1 MKPMKNLA
9 QYYVD
14 LLVKL
19 GIVRFSILLA
29 LALVALAVVVQV
41 GITLALKGRVDDID
55 IVRSVFFGLLITP
68 WAVYFLSVVVDQL
81 EESRQR
87 LTKLVSKLKDMRSR
101 DQELNYQLQQ
111 NIEKLNQEIEERI
124 KAEEAREEA
133 MQDLENEVFQR
144 ERTQLELAERTA
156 LLRSFID
163 ASPDLIYYRNADGVF
178 SGCNR
183 AMEELTGK
191 KEHQL
196 VGLSPWDVYSKEIA
210 EHIVDTDQKVFA
222 DNQAITYEQW
232 LEYPDGRK
240 HYFELRKVPFYSKDG
255 RHLGLVG
262 FGRDITERKRHEES
276 LEKASRDKT
285 TFISTISHELRT
297 PLNGIVG
304 LSRMLLDSPLT
315 EEQRK
320 HMQTINVSAI
330 TLGNI
335 FNDIIDMDKFDR
347 RKLELLPA
355 PLNFED
361 FVAEIESISAL
372 MAEQKGLRFDLERL
386 SDLPKAI
393 EVDATRLRQV
403 IWNLVSNAMKFTKEG
418 GVVMTVSADV
428 EDDFA
433 TIIMEVEDTG
443 IGIPDEELDKIFAMY
458 YQVKSGKD
466 NLHAVGTGIGLAVSK
481 QLINMMDGDITV
493 TSEEGFGSTFTV
505 SIHVPIVELAEP
517 VIDAKR
523 DNVRLNIFMVED
535 IELNVT
541 VAKSLLESLG
551 HSVTVAMTG
560 QEALVNFVPEKY
572 DLALLDI
579 QLPDMT
585 GFDVA
590 NYYRKHYN
598 NLPPLVALTANV
610 MKDRR
615 EYLDNGMDDAISKP
629 LAVNAI
635 QSVIDKFF
643 AHQLEQPKE
652 VVSGPETVEEP
663 VPSPVIETHL
673 LDMDMLESYVDIVGA
688 KPVYDS
694 IKMFEDMMPDYID
707 VLDSNMTAKDQDG
720 IVSEAHKIKGAA
732 GSIGLKRIQSVAQKA
747 QSPDMLH
754 GGKTFQT
761 GLKRSKM
768 NTKTIFKSSKVGWN
782 KGNNMK
788 RIAPLALVMAL
799 MAGCSSVPNVN
810 WQQNSQITINEVN
823 VELKSNLWVN
833 LMPNIGD
840 VEEQSIQG
848 ALYLEGDQ
856 LLPANLT
863 AEALIIKQG
872 QKEWLVDSAS
882 LDTRTHSESRWEVA
896 FSSHIDVNTEKS
908 VDIAVLLDDAG
919 KQRWLVE
926 KYVKIN
932 KVY

>member
-505 SIHVPIVELAEP
+505 SIHVPIVELAES

-590 NYYRKHYN
+590 NYYREHYN

-688 KPVYDS
+688 TPVYDS

-747 QSPDMLH
+747 QSPDMPAWWENISDWVEEI
-754 GGKTFQT
+754 K
-761 GLKRSKM
+761 
-768 NTKTIFKSSKVGWN
+768 NEY
-782 KGNNMK
+782 
-788 RIAPLALVMAL
+788 
-799 MAGCSSVPNVN
+799 
-810 WQQNSQITINEVN
+810 QNDIQV
-823 VELKSNLWVN
+823 LKSWL
-833 LMPNIGD
+833 
-840 VEEQSIQG
+840 EQR
-848 ALYLEGDQ
+848 
-856 LLPANLT
+856 
-863 AEALIIKQG
+863 K
-872 QKEWLVDSAS
+872 
-882 LDTRTHSESRWEVA
+882 
-896 FSSHIDVNTEKS
+896 
-908 VDIAVLLDDAG
+908 
-919 KQRWLVE
+919 
-926 KYVKIN
+926 
-932 KVY
+932 

>member
-41 GITLALKGRVDDID
+41 GITLALKGNVDDID

-101 DQELNYQLQQ
+101 DQELNFQLQQ

-196 VGLSPWDVYSKEIA
+196 VGLSPWDVYSKEVA

-304 LSRMLLDSPLT
+304 LSRMLLDSQLT

-386 SDLPKAI
+386 SSLPKAI

-428 EDDFA
+428 EDDYA

-493 TSEEGFGSTFTV
+493 ASEEGFGSTFTV

-517 VIDAKR
+517 VVDAKR

-551 HSVTVAMTG
+551 HTVTVAMTG
-560 QEALVNFVPEKY
+560 QEALVNFVPDEY

-590 NYYRKHYN
+590 KYYREHYD

-629 LAVNAI
+629 LAVQAM
-635 QSVIDKFF
+635 QAVIDKFF
-643 AHQLEQPKE
+643 VNRIENQEE
-652 VVSGPETVEEP
+652 VVIEPEVVEDVTP
-663 VPSPVIETHL
+663 TPSPVINTHL
-673 LDMDMLESYVDIVGA
+673 LDLDMLESYVDIVGV

-694 IKMFEDMMPDYID
+694 IKMFEDMMPDYIE

-732 GSIGLKRIQSVAQKA
+732 GSIGLKHIQSVAQKA
-747 QSPDMLH
+747 QSPDMPAWWENISDWVEEI
-754 GGKTFQT
+754 K
-761 GLKRSKM
+761 
-768 NTKTIFKSSKVGWN
+768 NEY
-782 KGNNMK
+782 
-788 RIAPLALVMAL
+788 
-799 MAGCSSVPNVN
+799 
-810 WQQNSQITINEVN
+810 QNDIQV
-823 VELKSNLWVN
+823 LKSWL
-833 LMPNIGD
+833 
-840 VEEQSIQG
+840 EQR
-848 ALYLEGDQ
+848 
-856 LLPANLT
+856 
-863 AEALIIKQG
+863 K
-872 QKEWLVDSAS
+872 
-882 LDTRTHSESRWEVA
+882 
-896 FSSHIDVNTEKS
+896 
-908 VDIAVLLDDAG
+908 
-919 KQRWLVE
+919 
-926 KYVKIN
+926 
-932 KVY
+932 

>member
-41 GITLALKGRVDDID
+41 GITLALKGNVDDID

-101 DQELNYQLQQ
+101 DQELNFQLQQ

-196 VGLSPWDVYSKEIA
+196 VGLSPWDVYSKEVA

-304 LSRMLLDSPLT
+304 LSRMLLDSQLT

-386 SDLPKAI
+386 SSLPKAI

-428 EDDFA
+428 EDDYA

-493 TSEEGFGSTFTV
+493 ASEEGFGSTFTV
-505 SIHVPIVELAEP
+505 SIHVPIVELEEP
-517 VIDAKR
+517 IIDAKR
-523 DNVRLNIFMVED
+523 DKVHLNIFMVED

-551 HSVTVAMTG
+551 HTVTVAMTG
-560 QEALVNFVPEKY
+560 EEALVNFVPDEY

-590 NYYRKHYN
+590 KYYREHYD

-629 LAVNAI
+629 LAVQAM
-635 QSVIDKFF
+635 QAVIDKFF
-643 AHQLEQPKE
+643 VNRIESQEE
-652 VVSGPETVEEP
+652 VVIEPEVVEDVTP
-663 VPSPVIETHL
+663 TPSPVINTHL
-673 LDMDMLESYVDIVGA
+673 LDLDMLESYVDIVGV

-694 IKMFEDMMPDYID
+694 IKMFEDMMPDYIE

-732 GSIGLKRIQSVAQKA
+732 GSIGLKHIQSVAQKA
-747 QSPDMLH
+747 QSPDMPAWWENISDWVEEI
-754 GGKTFQT
+754 K
-761 GLKRSKM
+761 
-768 NTKTIFKSSKVGWN
+768 NEY
-782 KGNNMK
+782 
-788 RIAPLALVMAL
+788 
-799 MAGCSSVPNVN
+799 
-810 WQQNSQITINEVN
+810 QNDIQV
-823 VELKSNLWVN
+823 LKSWL
-833 LMPNIGD
+833 
-840 VEEQSIQG
+840 EQR
-848 ALYLEGDQ
+848 
-856 LLPANLT
+856 
-863 AEALIIKQG
+863 K
-872 QKEWLVDSAS
+872 
-882 LDTRTHSESRWEVA
+882 
-896 FSSHIDVNTEKS
+896 
-908 VDIAVLLDDAG
+908 
-919 KQRWLVE
+919 
-926 KYVKIN
+926 
-932 KVY
+932 

>member
-101 DQELNYQLQQ
+101 DQELNFKLQQ

-133 MQDLENEVFQR
+133 MKDLENEVFQR

-210 EHIVDTDQKVFA
+210 QPIVDTDQKVFT

-304 LSRMLLDSPLT
+304 LSRMLLDTQLT

-320 HMQTINVSAI
+320 YMQTINVSAI

-347 RKLELLPA
+347 RKLELLPES
-355 PLNFED
+355 LNFED

-403 IWNLVSNAMKFTKEG
+403 IWNLVNNAMKFTKEG

-433 TIIMEVEDTG
+433 TIIIEVEDTG
-443 IGIPDEELDKIFAMY
+443 IGIPEEELNKIFAMY

-481 QLINMMDGDITV
+481 QLINMMDGDISV
-493 TSEEGFGSTFTV
+493 ASEEGYGSTFTV
-505 SIHVPIVELAEP
+505 SIHVPVVTPEEP
-517 VIDAKR
+517 IIDAQR
-523 DNVRLNIFMVED
+523 DNVHLNIFMVED

-560 QEALVNFVPEKY
+560 QEALVNFVPEQY

-590 NYYRKHYN
+590 KYYREHYD

-610 MKDRR
+610 LKDRR
-615 EYLDNGMDDAISKP
+615 EYLQNGMDDAISKP
-629 LAVNAI
+629 LAVHAI

-643 AHQLEQPKE
+643 MHRVDKSQPVEILEVK
-652 VVSGPETVEEP
+652 EEP
-663 VPSPVIETHL
+663 TPPPVIETHL
-673 LDMDMLESYVDIVGA
+673 LDLDMLESYVDIVGS

-694 IKMFEDMMPDYID
+694 IKMFEEMMPDYIE
-707 VLDSNMTAKDQDG
+707 VLDSNMIAKDKDG

-747 QSPDMLH
+747 QSPDMPA
-754 GGKTFQT
+754 
-761 GLKRSKM
+761 
-768 NTKTIFKSSKVGWN
+768 W
-782 KGNNMK
+782 
-788 RIAPLALVMAL
+788 
-799 MAGCSSVPNVN
+799 
-810 WQQNSQITINEVN
+810 WE
-823 VELKSNLWVN
+823 
-833 LMPNIGD
+833 NISD
-840 VEEQSIQG
+840 WVEEIKNEYLNDIQV
-848 ALYLEGDQ
+848 LRSWLE
-856 LLPANLT
+856 
-863 AEALIIKQG
+863 
-872 QKEWLVDSAS
+872 
-882 LDTRTHSESRWEVA
+882 
-896 FSSHIDVNTEKS
+896 
-908 VDIAVLLDDAG
+908 
-919 KQRWLVE
+919 QR
-926 KYVKIN
+926 K
-932 KVY
+932 

>member
-41 GITLALKGRVDDID
+41 GITLALKGSVDDID

-87 LTKLVSKLKDMRSR
+87 LTKLVAKLKDMRSR
-101 DQELNYQLQQ
+101 DQELNFQLQQ

-196 VGLSPWDVYSKEIA
+196 VGLSPWDVYSKEVA

-222 DNQAITYEQW
+222 DNQALTYEQW
-232 LEYPDGRK
+232 LDYPDGRK

-276 LEKASRDKT
+276 VEKASRDKT

-304 LSRMLLDSPLT
+304 LSRMLLDSQLT

-347 RKLELLPA
+347 RKLELLPV

-386 SDLPKAI
+386 SSLPKAI

-428 EDDFA
+428 EEEYA
-433 TIIMEVEDTG
+433 TIIIEVEDTG
-443 IGIPDEELDKIFAMY
+443 IGIPEDEVEKIFAMY

-493 TSEEGFGSTFTV
+493 ASEEGFGSTFTV
-505 SIHVPIVELAEP
+505 SIHVPVVELEEP
-517 VIDAKR
+517 IIDAKR
-523 DNVRLNIFMVED
+523 DNMHLNIFMVED

-560 QEALVNFVPEKY
+560 EEALVNFVPDEY

-590 NYYRKHYN
+590 KYYREHYD

-629 LAVNAI
+629 LAVQAL
-635 QSVIDKFF
+635 QAVIDKFF
-643 AHQLEQPKE
+643 ANRVDGQE
-652 VVSGPETVEEP
+652 ETVVDQKVIEDE
-663 VPSPVIETHL
+663 VSAPSPVIETHL
-673 LDMDMLESYVDIVGA
+673 LDLDMLESYVDIVGV

-694 IKMFEDMMPDYID
+694 IKMFEDMMPDYIE

-720 IVSEAHKIKGAA
+720 IVSESHKIKGAA
-732 GSIGLKRIQSVAQKA
+732 GSIGLKHIQSVAQKA
-747 QSPDMLH
+747 QSP
-754 GGKTFQT
+754 
-761 GLKRSKM
+761 
-768 NTKTIFKSSKVGWN
+768 
-782 KGNNMK
+782 NMPAWWENISDWVEEIK
-788 RIAPLALVMAL
+788 
-799 MAGCSSVPNVN
+799 NEY
-810 WQQNSQITINEVN
+810 QNDIQV
-823 VELKSNLWVN
+823 LKSWL
-833 LMPNIGD
+833 
-840 VEEQSIQG
+840 EQR
-848 ALYLEGDQ
+848 
-856 LLPANLT
+856 
-863 AEALIIKQG
+863 K
-872 QKEWLVDSAS
+872 
-882 LDTRTHSESRWEVA
+882 
-896 FSSHIDVNTEKS
+896 
-908 VDIAVLLDDAG
+908 
-919 KQRWLVE
+919 
-926 KYVKIN
+926 
-932 KVY
+932 

>member
-41 GITLALKGRVDDID
+41 GITLALKGRVADID

-87 LTKLVSKLKDMRSR
+87 LSKLVSKLKDMRSR
-101 DQELNYQLQQ
+101 DLELNVQLQQ
-111 NIEKLNQEIEERI
+111 NIEKLNQEIEDRI
-124 KAEEAREEA
+124 RAEKAREEA
-133 MQDLENEVFQR
+133 MKDLENEVFQR

-183 AMEELTGK
+183 AMEELTGR

-210 EHIVDTDQKVFA
+210 QPIVDTDQKVFA

-304 LSRMLLDSPLT
+304 LSRMLLDTQLT
-315 EEQRK
+315 QEQRK
-320 HMQTINVSAI
+320 YMQTINVSAI

-347 RKLELLPA
+347 RKLELLPE

-386 SDLPKAI
+386 SDLPQAI

-428 EDDFA
+428 AEDFA
-433 TIIMEVEDTG
+433 TIVIEVEDTG
-443 IGIPDEELDKIFAMY
+443 IGIPEEEINKIFAMY

-493 TSEEGFGSTFTV
+493 VSEEGFGSTFTV
-505 SIHVPIVELAEP
+505 SIHVPVAALEEP
-517 VIDAKR
+517 VVDAQR
-523 DNVRLNIFMVED
+523 DNIHLNIFMVED

-560 QEALVNFVPEKY
+560 QEALVNFVPEQY
-572 DLALLDI
+572 DLVLLDI
-579 QLPDMT
+579 QLPDMS
-585 GFDVA
+585 GFDIA
-590 NYYRKHYN
+590 NYYRDHYD

-615 EYLDNGMDDAISKP
+615 EYLENGMDDAISKP
-629 LAVNAI
+629 LAVHAM

-643 AHQLEQPKE
+643 VHKVAKPELIEVAEIKE
-652 VVSGPETVEEP
+652 APAVSAT
-663 VPSPVIETHL
+663 PVIKTHL
-673 LDMDMLESYVDIVGA
+673 LDLDMLESYVDIVGVS
-688 KPVYDS
+688 PVYDS
-694 IKMFEDMMPDYID
+694 IRMFEEMMPDYIE
-707 VLDSNMTAKDQDG
+707 VLDSNMTAKDKDS

-747 QSPDMLH
+747 QSPDLPAWWENISDWVEEI
-754 GGKTFQT
+754 K
-761 GLKRSKM
+761 
-768 NTKTIFKSSKVGWN
+768 NEY
-782 KGNNMK
+782 
-788 RIAPLALVMAL
+788 
-799 MAGCSSVPNVN
+799 
-810 WQQNSQITINEVN
+810 QNDIQV
-823 VELKSNLWVN
+823 LKSWL
-833 LMPNIGD
+833 
-840 VEEQSIQG
+840 EQR
-848 ALYLEGDQ
+848 
-856 LLPANLT
+856 
-863 AEALIIKQG
+863 K
-872 QKEWLVDSAS
+872 
-882 LDTRTHSESRWEVA
+882 
-896 FSSHIDVNTEKS
+896 
-908 VDIAVLLDDAG
+908 
-919 KQRWLVE
+919 
-926 KYVKIN
+926 
-932 KVY
+932 

>member
-41 GITLALKGRVDDID
+41 GITLALKGSVDDID

-101 DQELNYQLQQ
+101 DQELNFQLQQ

-196 VGLSPWDVYSKEIA
+196 VGLSPWDVYSKEVA

-222 DNQAITYEQW
+222 DNQALTYEQW
-232 LEYPDGRK
+232 LDYPDGRK

-304 LSRMLLDSPLT
+304 LSRMLLDSQLT

-347 RKLELLPA
+347 RKLELLPV

-386 SDLPKAI
+386 SSLPKAI

-428 EDDFA
+428 EEEYA
-433 TIIMEVEDTG
+433 TIIIEVEDTG
-443 IGIPDEELDKIFAMY
+443 IGIPEDEVEKIFAMY

-493 TSEEGFGSTFTV
+493 ASEEGFGSTFTV
-505 SIHVPIVELAEP
+505 SIHVPVVELEEP
-517 VIDAKR
+517 IIDAKR
-523 DNVRLNIFMVED
+523 DNMHLNIFMVED

-560 QEALVNFVPEKY
+560 EEALVNFVPDEY

-590 NYYRKHYN
+590 KYYREHYD

-629 LAVNAI
+629 LAVQAL
-635 QSVIDKFF
+635 QAVIDKFF
-643 AHQLEQPKE
+643 ANRVDGQE
-652 VVSGPETVEEP
+652 ETVVDQKVIEDE
-663 VPSPVIETHL
+663 VSAPSPVIETHL
-673 LDMDMLESYVDIVGA
+673 LDLDMLESYVDIVGV

-694 IKMFEDMMPDYID
+694 IKMFEDMMPDYIK

-732 GSIGLKRIQSVAQKA
+732 GSIGLKHIQSVAQKA
-747 QSPDMLH
+747 QSPDMPAWWENISDWVEEI
-754 GGKTFQT
+754 K
-761 GLKRSKM
+761 
-768 NTKTIFKSSKVGWN
+768 NEY
-782 KGNNMK
+782 
-788 RIAPLALVMAL
+788 
-799 MAGCSSVPNVN
+799 
-810 WQQNSQITINEVN
+810 QNDIQV
-823 VELKSNLWVN
+823 LKSWL
-833 LMPNIGD
+833 
-840 VEEQSIQG
+840 EQR
-848 ALYLEGDQ
+848 
-856 LLPANLT
+856 
-863 AEALIIKQG
+863 K
-872 QKEWLVDSAS
+872 
-882 LDTRTHSESRWEVA
+882 
-896 FSSHIDVNTEKS
+896 
-908 VDIAVLLDDAG
+908 
-919 KQRWLVE
+919 
-926 KYVKIN
+926 
-932 KVY
+932 

>member
-41 GITLALKGRVDDID
+41 GITLALKGNVDDID

-101 DQELNYQLQQ
+101 DQELNFQLQQ

-196 VGLSPWDVYSKEIA
+196 VGLSPWDVYSKEVA

-304 LSRMLLDSPLT
+304 LSRMLLDSQLT
-315 EEQRK
+315 DEQRK

-386 SDLPKAI
+386 SSLPKAI

-428 EDDFA
+428 EEDYA

-493 TSEEGFGSTFTV
+493 ASEEGFGSTFTV
-505 SIHVPIVELAEP
+505 SIHVPIVELEEP
-517 VIDAKR
+517 IIDAKR
-523 DNVRLNIFMVED
+523 DKVHLNIFMVED

-551 HSVTVAMTG
+551 HTVTVAMTG
-560 QEALVNFVPEKY
+560 EEALVNFVPDEY

-590 NYYRKHYN
+590 KYYREHYD

-629 LAVNAI
+629 LAVQAM

-643 AHQLEQPKE
+643 VNRIDNQEEE
-652 VVSGPETVEEP
+652 VVEPEIVENVTP
-663 VPSPVIETHL
+663 TPSPVINTHL
-673 LDMDMLESYVDIVGA
+673 LDLDMLESYVDIVGV

-694 IKMFEDMMPDYID
+694 IKMFEDMMPDYIQI
-707 VLDSNMTAKDQDG
+707 LDSNMMAKDQDG

-732 GSIGLKRIQSVAQKA
+732 GSIGLKHIQSVAQKA
-747 QSPDMLH
+747 QSPDMPAWWENISDWVEEI
-754 GGKTFQT
+754 K
-761 GLKRSKM
+761 
-768 NTKTIFKSSKVGWN
+768 NEY
-782 KGNNMK
+782 
-788 RIAPLALVMAL
+788 
-799 MAGCSSVPNVN
+799 
-810 WQQNSQITINEVN
+810 QNDIQV
-823 VELKSNLWVN
+823 LKSWL
-833 LMPNIGD
+833 
-840 VEEQSIQG
+840 EQR
-848 ALYLEGDQ
+848 
-856 LLPANLT
+856 
-863 AEALIIKQG
+863 K
-872 QKEWLVDSAS
+872 
-882 LDTRTHSESRWEVA
+882 
-896 FSSHIDVNTEKS
+896 
-908 VDIAVLLDDAG
+908 
-919 KQRWLVE
+919 
-926 KYVKIN
+926 
-932 KVY
+932 

>member
-41 GITLALKGRVDDID
+41 GITLALKGNVDDID

-101 DQELNYQLQQ
+101 DQELNFQLQQ

-196 VGLSPWDVYSKEIA
+196 VGLSPWDVYSKEVA

-304 LSRMLLDSPLT
+304 LSRMLLDSQLT

-355 PLNFED
+355 SLNFED

-386 SDLPKAI
+386 SSLPKAI

-428 EDDFA
+428 EDDYA

-493 TSEEGFGSTFTV
+493 ASEEGFGSTFTV
-505 SIHVPIVELAEP
+505 SIHVPVVELAEP
-517 VIDAKR
+517 VVDAKR

-551 HSVTVAMTG
+551 HTVTVAMTG
-560 QEALVNFVPEKY
+560 QEALVNFVPDEY

-590 NYYRKHYN
+590 KYYREHYD

-629 LAVNAI
+629 LAVQAM
-635 QSVIDKFF
+635 QAVIDKFF
-643 AHQLEQPKE
+643 VNRIESQEE
-652 VVSGPETVEEP
+652 VVIEPEVVEDVTP
-663 VPSPVIETHL
+663 TPSPVINTHL
-673 LDMDMLESYVDIVGA
+673 LDLDMLESYVDIVGV

-694 IKMFEDMMPDYID
+694 IKMFEDMMPDYIE

-732 GSIGLKRIQSVAQKA
+732 GSIGLKHIQSVAQKA
-747 QSPDMLH
+747 QSPDMPAWWENISDWVEEI
-754 GGKTFQT
+754 K
-761 GLKRSKM
+761 
-768 NTKTIFKSSKVGWN
+768 NEY
-782 KGNNMK
+782 
-788 RIAPLALVMAL
+788 
-799 MAGCSSVPNVN
+799 
-810 WQQNSQITINEVN
+810 QNDIQV
-823 VELKSNLWVN
+823 LKSWL
-833 LMPNIGD
+833 
-840 VEEQSIQG
+840 EQR
-848 ALYLEGDQ
+848 
-856 LLPANLT
+856 
-863 AEALIIKQG
+863 K
-872 QKEWLVDSAS
+872 
-882 LDTRTHSESRWEVA
+882 
-896 FSSHIDVNTEKS
+896 
-908 VDIAVLLDDAG
+908 
-919 KQRWLVE
+919 
-926 KYVKIN
+926 
-932 KVY
+932 

>member
-41 GITLALKGRVDDID
+41 GITLALKGNVDDID

-101 DQELNYQLQQ
+101 DQELNFQLQQ

-196 VGLSPWDVYSKEIA
+196 VGLSPWDVYSKEVA

-304 LSRMLLDSPLT
+304 LSRMLLDSQLT
-315 EEQRK
+315 QEQRK

-355 PLNFED
+355 TLNFED

-386 SDLPKAI
+386 SALPKAI

-428 EDDFA
+428 EDDYA

-443 IGIPDEELDKIFAMY
+443 IGIPEEELDKIFAMY

-493 TSEEGFGSTFTV
+493 ASEEGFGSTFTV
-505 SIHVPIVELAEP
+505 SIHVPIVELEEP
-517 VIDAKR
+517 VIDAHR
-523 DNVRLNIFMVED
+523 DKVHLNIFMVED
-535 IELNVT
+535 IELNIT

-551 HSVTVAMTG
+551 HTVTVAMTG
-560 QEALVNFVPEKY
+560 EEALVNFVPDKY

-585 GFDVA
+585 GFDVVK
-590 NYYRKHYN
+590 YYREHYD

-629 LAVNAI
+629 LAVQAM

-643 AHQLEQPKE
+643 INRIDNQEEE
-652 VVSGPETVEEP
+652 VVEPELVEDVTP
-663 VPSPVIETHL
+663 TPSPVINTHL
-673 LDMDMLESYVDIVGA
+673 LDLDMLESYVDIVGV

-694 IKMFEDMMPDYID
+694 IKMFEDMMPDYIQI
-707 VLDSNMTAKDQDG
+707 LDSNMMAKDQDG

-732 GSIGLKRIQSVAQKA
+732 GSIGLKHIQSVAQKA
-747 QSPDMLH
+747 QSPDMPAWWENISDWVEEI
-754 GGKTFQT
+754 K
-761 GLKRSKM
+761 
-768 NTKTIFKSSKVGWN
+768 NEY
-782 KGNNMK
+782 
-788 RIAPLALVMAL
+788 
-799 MAGCSSVPNVN
+799 
-810 WQQNSQITINEVN
+810 QNDIQV
-823 VELKSNLWVN
+823 LKSWL
-833 LMPNIGD
+833 
-840 VEEQSIQG
+840 EQR
-848 ALYLEGDQ
+848 
-856 LLPANLT
+856 
-863 AEALIIKQG
+863 K
-872 QKEWLVDSAS
+872 
-882 LDTRTHSESRWEVA
+882 
-896 FSSHIDVNTEKS
+896 
-908 VDIAVLLDDAG
+908 
-919 KQRWLVE
+919 
-926 KYVKIN
+926 
-932 KVY
+932 

>member
-19 GIVRFSILLA
+19 GIVRFSMLLA

-41 GITLALKGRVDDID
+41 GITLVLKGNVDDID

-87 LTKLVSKLKDMRSR
+87 LSKLVSKLKDMRSR
-101 DQELNYQLQQ
+101 DQELNVQLQQ
-111 NIEKLNQEIEERI
+111 NIEQLNQEIEERI
-124 KAEEAREEA
+124 RAEEAREEA
-133 MQDLENEVFQR
+133 MKDLENEVFQR
-144 ERTQLELAERTA
+144 ERTQVELAERTA

-163 ASPDLIYYRNADGVF
+163 ASPDLIYYRNAEGVF

-196 VGLSPWDVYSKEIA
+196 VGLSPWDVYSKEVA
-210 EHIVDTDQKVFA
+210 QQIVDTDQQVFA
-222 DNQAITYEQW
+222 NNRALTYEQW

-304 LSRMLLDSPLT
+304 LSRMLLDTRLT
-315 EEQRK
+315 DEQRK
-320 HMQTINVSAI
+320 YMQTINVSAI

-386 SDLPKAI
+386 SELPKAI

-403 IWNLVSNAMKFTKEG
+403 IWNLISNAMKFTKEG
-418 GVVMTVSADV
+418 GVVMTVSSEV
-428 EDDFA
+428 EEDFA
-433 TIIMEVEDTG
+433 TIIIEVEDTG
-443 IGIPDEELDKIFAMY
+443 IGIPEAELDKIFAMY

-466 NLHAVGTGIGLAVSK
+466 NLHAVGTGIGLAVSR

-493 TSEEGFGSTFTV
+493 SSEEGFGSTFTI
-505 SIHVPIVELAEP
+505 SIHVP
-517 VIDAKR
+517 VIESAPSTVDKPKTQ
-523 DNVRLNIFMVED
+523 LHLSIFMVED
-535 IELNVT
+535 IALNVT
-541 VAKSLLESLG
+541 VARSLLESLG
-551 HSVTVAMTG
+551 HKVTVAMTG
-560 QEALVNFVPEKY
+560 DEAIRSFDPSRY
-572 DLALLDI
+572 DLVLLDI

-590 NYYRKHYN
+590 AYYRKHYSQ
-598 NLPPLVALTANV
+598 LPPLVALTANV
-610 MKDRR
+610 LKDKR
-615 EYLDNGMDDAISKP
+615 EYLDNGMDEAISKP
-629 LAVNAI
+629 LAVQA
-635 QSVIDKFF
+635 
-643 AHQLEQPKE
+643 
-652 VVSGPETVEEP
+652 
-663 VPSPVIETHL
+663 
-673 LDMDMLESYVDIVGA
+673 
-688 KPVYDS
+688 
-694 IKMFEDMMPDYID
+694 
-707 VLDSNMTAKDQDG
+707 
-720 IVSEAHKIKGAA
+720 
-732 GSIGLKRIQSVAQKA
+732 
-747 QSPDMLH
+747 
-754 GGKTFQT
+754 
-761 GLKRSKM
+761 
-768 NTKTIFKSSKVGWN
+768 
-782 KGNNMK
+782 
-788 RIAPLALVMAL
+788 
-799 MAGCSSVPNVN
+799 
-810 WQQNSQITINEVN
+810 
-823 VELKSNLWVN
+823 
-833 LMPNIGD
+833 
-840 VEEQSIQG
+840 
-848 ALYLEGDQ
+848 
-856 LLPANLT
+856 
-863 AEALIIKQG
+863 
-872 QKEWLVDSAS
+872 
-882 LDTRTHSESRWEVA
+882 
-896 FSSHIDVNTEKS
+896 
-908 VDIAVLLDDAG
+908 
-919 KQRWLVE
+919 
-926 KYVKIN
+926 
-932 KVY
+932 

>member
-101 DQELNYQLQQ
+101 DQELNFQLQQ
-111 NIEKLNQEIEERI
+111 NIEKLNLEIEERI

-210 EHIVDTDQKVFA
+210 QPIVDTDQKVFS

-304 LSRMLLDSPLT
+304 LSRMLLDSQLT

-428 EDDFA
+428 EEDFA

-443 IGIPDEELDKIFAMY
+443 IGIPEAELDKIFAMY

-505 SIHVPIVELAEP
+505 SIHVPIVELEEP

-523 DNVRLNIFMVED
+523 DNVHLNIFMVED

-560 QEALVNFVPEKY
+560 EEALVNFVPDQY

-590 NYYRKHYN
+590 KYYREHYDH
-598 NLPPLVALTANV
+598 LPPLVALTANV

-615 EYLDNGMDDAISKP
+615 EYLENGMDDAISKP
-629 LAVNAI
+629 LAVHAI

-643 AHQLEQPKE
+643 VDRVDKPAVIVKPEVKE
-652 VVSGPETVEEP
+652 EAA
-663 VPSPVIETHL
+663 PSPVIETHL
-673 LDMDMLESYVDIVGA
+673 LDLDMLESYVDIVGV

-694 IKMFEDMMPDYID
+694 IKMFEDMMPDYIE

-747 QSPDMLH
+747 QSPYMPAWWENISDWVEEI
-754 GGKTFQT
+754 K
-761 GLKRSKM
+761 
-768 NTKTIFKSSKVGWN
+768 NEY
-782 KGNNMK
+782 
-788 RIAPLALVMAL
+788 
-799 MAGCSSVPNVN
+799 
-810 WQQNSQITINEVN
+810 QNDIQV
-823 VELKSNLWVN
+823 LKSWL
-833 LMPNIGD
+833 
-840 VEEQSIQG
+840 
-848 ALYLEGDQ
+848 DQ
-856 LLPANLT
+856 R
-863 AEALIIKQG
+863 K
-872 QKEWLVDSAS
+872 
-882 LDTRTHSESRWEVA
+882 
-896 FSSHIDVNTEKS
+896 
-908 VDIAVLLDDAG
+908 
-919 KQRWLVE
+919 
-926 KYVKIN
+926 
-932 KVY
+932 

>member
-41 GITLALKGRVDDID
+41 GITLALKGNVDDID

-101 DQELNYQLQQ
+101 DQELNFQLQQ

-196 VGLSPWDVYSKEIA
+196 VGLSPWDVYSKEVA

-304 LSRMLLDSPLT
+304 LSRMLLDSQLT

-361 FVAEIESISAL
+361 FVSEIESISAL

-386 SDLPKAI
+386 SSLPKAI

-428 EDDFA
+428 EDDYA

-493 TSEEGFGSTFTV
+493 ASEEGFGSTFTV

-517 VIDAKR
+517 VVDAKR
-523 DNVRLNIFMVED
+523 DNVHLNIFMVED

-541 VAKSLLESLG
+541 VARSLLESLG
-551 HSVTVAMTG
+551 HTVTVAMTG
-560 QEALVNFVPEKY
+560 QEALVNFVPDEY

-590 NYYRKHYN
+590 KYYREHYD

-629 LAVNAI
+629 LAVQAM
-635 QSVIDKFF
+635 QAVIDKFF
-643 AHQLEQPKE
+643 VNRIESQEE
-652 VVSGPETVEEP
+652 VVIEPEVVEDVTP
-663 VPSPVIETHL
+663 TPSPVINTHL
-673 LDMDMLESYVDIVGA
+673 LDLDMLESYVDIVGV

-694 IKMFEDMMPDYID
+694 IKMFEDMMPDYIE

-732 GSIGLKRIQSVAQKA
+732 GSIGLKHIQSVAQKA
-747 QSPDMLH
+747 QSPDMPAWWENISDWVEEI
-754 GGKTFQT
+754 K
-761 GLKRSKM
+761 
-768 NTKTIFKSSKVGWN
+768 NEY
-782 KGNNMK
+782 
-788 RIAPLALVMAL
+788 
-799 MAGCSSVPNVN
+799 
-810 WQQNSQITINEVN
+810 QNDIQV
-823 VELKSNLWVN
+823 LKSWL
-833 LMPNIGD
+833 
-840 VEEQSIQG
+840 EQR
-848 ALYLEGDQ
+848 
-856 LLPANLT
+856 
-863 AEALIIKQG
+863 K
-872 QKEWLVDSAS
+872 
-882 LDTRTHSESRWEVA
+882 
-896 FSSHIDVNTEKS
+896 
-908 VDIAVLLDDAG
+908 
-919 KQRWLVE
+919 
-926 KYVKIN
+926 
-932 KVY
+932 

>member
-41 GITLALKGRVDDID
+41 GITLALKGNVDDID

-101 DQELNYQLQQ
+101 DQELNFQLQQ

-196 VGLSPWDVYSKEIA
+196 VGLSPWDVYSKEVA

-304 LSRMLLDSPLT
+304 LSRMLLDSQLT

-386 SDLPKAI
+386 SSLPKAI

-428 EDDFA
+428 EDDYA

-493 TSEEGFGSTFTV
+493 ASEEGFGSTFTV
-505 SIHVPIVELAEP
+505 SIHVPIVEIAEP
-517 VIDAKR
+517 VVDAKR

-551 HSVTVAMTG
+551 HTVTVAMTG
-560 QEALVNFVPEKY
+560 QEALVNFVPDEY

-590 NYYRKHYN
+590 KYYREHYD

-629 LAVNAI
+629 LAVQAM
-635 QSVIDKFF
+635 QAVIDKFF
-643 AHQLEQPKE
+643 VNRIESQEE
-652 VVSGPETVEEP
+652 VVIEPEVVEDVTP
-663 VPSPVIETHL
+663 TPSPVINTHL
-673 LDMDMLESYVDIVGA
+673 LDLDMLESYVDIVGV

-694 IKMFEDMMPDYID
+694 IKMFEDMMPDYIE

-732 GSIGLKRIQSVAQKA
+732 GSIGLKHIQSVAQKA
-747 QSPDMLH
+747 QSPDMPAWWENISDWVEEI
-754 GGKTFQT
+754 K
-761 GLKRSKM
+761 
-768 NTKTIFKSSKVGWN
+768 NEY
-782 KGNNMK
+782 
-788 RIAPLALVMAL
+788 
-799 MAGCSSVPNVN
+799 
-810 WQQNSQITINEVN
+810 QNDIQV
-823 VELKSNLWVN
+823 LKSWL
-833 LMPNIGD
+833 
-840 VEEQSIQG
+840 EQR
-848 ALYLEGDQ
+848 
-856 LLPANLT
+856 
-863 AEALIIKQG
+863 K
-872 QKEWLVDSAS
+872 
-882 LDTRTHSESRWEVA
+882 
-896 FSSHIDVNTEKS
+896 
-908 VDIAVLLDDAG
+908 
-919 KQRWLVE
+919 
-926 KYVKIN
+926 
-932 KVY
+932 

>member
-41 GITLALKGRVDDID
+41 GITLALKGNVDDID

-101 DQELNYQLQQ
+101 DQELNFQLQQ

-196 VGLSPWDVYSKEIA
+196 VGLSPWDVYSKEVA

-304 LSRMLLDSPLT
+304 LSRMLLDSQLT

-386 SDLPKAI
+386 SSLPKAI

-428 EDDFA
+428 EDDYA

-493 TSEEGFGSTFTV
+493 ASEEGFGSTFTV

-517 VIDAKR
+517 VFDAKR
-523 DNVRLNIFMVED
+523 DNVHLNIFMVED

-551 HSVTVAMTG
+551 HTVTVAMTG
-560 QEALVNFVPEKY
+560 QEALVNFVPDEY

-590 NYYRKHYN
+590 KYYREHYD

-629 LAVNAI
+629 LAVQAM
-635 QSVIDKFF
+635 QAVIDKFF
-643 AHQLEQPKE
+643 VNRIESQEE
-652 VVSGPETVEEP
+652 VVIEPEVVEDVTP
-663 VPSPVIETHL
+663 TPSPVINTHL
-673 LDMDMLESYVDIVGA
+673 LDLDMLESYVDIVGV

-694 IKMFEDMMPDYID
+694 IKMFEDMMPDYIE

-732 GSIGLKRIQSVAQKA
+732 GSIGLKHIQSVAQKA
-747 QSPDMLH
+747 QSPDMPAWWENISDWVEEI
-754 GGKTFQT
+754 K
-761 GLKRSKM
+761 
-768 NTKTIFKSSKVGWN
+768 NEY
-782 KGNNMK
+782 
-788 RIAPLALVMAL
+788 
-799 MAGCSSVPNVN
+799 
-810 WQQNSQITINEVN
+810 QNDIQV
-823 VELKSNLWVN
+823 LKSWL
-833 LMPNIGD
+833 
-840 VEEQSIQG
+840 EQR
-848 ALYLEGDQ
+848 
-856 LLPANLT
+856 
-863 AEALIIKQG
+863 K
-872 QKEWLVDSAS
+872 
-882 LDTRTHSESRWEVA
+882 
-896 FSSHIDVNTEKS
+896 
-908 VDIAVLLDDAG
+908 
-919 KQRWLVE
+919 
-926 KYVKIN
+926 
-932 KVY
+932 

>member
-1 MKPMKNLA
+1 
-9 QYYVD
+9 
-14 LLVKL
+14 

-101 DQELNYQLQQ
+101 DQELNFQLQQ
-111 NIEKLNQEIEERI
+111 NIEKLNLEIEERI

-210 EHIVDTDQKVFA
+210 QPIVDTDQKVFS

-361 FVAEIESISAL
+361 FVAEIESIS
-372 MAEQKGLRFDLERL
+372 
-386 SDLPKAI
+386 
-393 EVDATRLRQV
+393 
-403 IWNLVSNAMKFTKEG
+403 
-418 GVVMTVSADV
+418 
-428 EDDFA
+428 
-433 TIIMEVEDTG
+433 
-443 IGIPDEELDKIFAMY
+443 
-458 YQVKSGKD
+458 
-466 NLHAVGTGIGLAVSK
+466 
-481 QLINMMDGDITV
+481 
-493 TSEEGFGSTFTV
+493 
-505 SIHVPIVELAEP
+505 
-517 VIDAKR
+517 
-523 DNVRLNIFMVED
+523 
-535 IELNVT
+535 
-541 VAKSLLESLG
+541 
-551 HSVTVAMTG
+551 
-560 QEALVNFVPEKY
+560 
-572 DLALLDI
+572 
-579 QLPDMT
+579 
-585 GFDVA
+585 
-590 NYYRKHYN
+590 
-598 NLPPLVALTANV
+598 
-610 MKDRR
+610 
-615 EYLDNGMDDAISKP
+615 
-629 LAVNAI
+629 
-635 QSVIDKFF
+635 
-643 AHQLEQPKE
+643 
-652 VVSGPETVEEP
+652 
-663 VPSPVIETHL
+663 
-673 LDMDMLESYVDIVGA
+673 
-688 KPVYDS
+688 
-694 IKMFEDMMPDYID
+694 
-707 VLDSNMTAKDQDG
+707 
-720 IVSEAHKIKGAA
+720 
-732 GSIGLKRIQSVAQKA
+732 
-747 QSPDMLH
+747 
-754 GGKTFQT
+754 
-761 GLKRSKM
+761 
-768 NTKTIFKSSKVGWN
+768 
-782 KGNNMK
+782 
-788 RIAPLALVMAL
+788 
-799 MAGCSSVPNVN
+799 
-810 WQQNSQITINEVN
+810 
-823 VELKSNLWVN
+823 
-833 LMPNIGD
+833 
-840 VEEQSIQG
+840 
-848 ALYLEGDQ
+848 
-856 LLPANLT
+856 
-863 AEALIIKQG
+863 
-872 QKEWLVDSAS
+872 
-882 LDTRTHSESRWEVA
+882 
-896 FSSHIDVNTEKS
+896 
-908 VDIAVLLDDAG
+908 
-919 KQRWLVE
+919 
-926 KYVKIN
+926 
-932 KVY
+932 

>member
-41 GITLALKGRVDDID
+41 GITLALKGNVDDID

-101 DQELNYQLQQ
+101 DQELNFQLQQ

-196 VGLSPWDVYSKEIA
+196 VGLSPWDVYSKEVA

-304 LSRMLLDSPLT
+304 LSRMLLDSQLT

-386 SDLPKAI
+386 SSLPKAI

-428 EDDFA
+428 EDDYA

-443 IGIPDEELDKIFAMY
+443 IGIPDEELNKIFAMY

-493 TSEEGFGSTFTV
+493 ASEEGFGSTFTV
-505 SIHVPIVELAEP
+505 SIHVPIVGLAEP
-517 VIDAKR
+517 VVDAKR
-523 DNVRLNIFMVED
+523 DNVHLNIFMVED

-551 HSVTVAMTG
+551 HTVTVAMTG
-560 QEALVNFVPEKY
+560 QEALVNFVPDEY

-590 NYYRKHYN
+590 KYYREHYD

-629 LAVNAI
+629 LAVQAM
-635 QSVIDKFF
+635 QAVIDKFF
-643 AHQLEQPKE
+643 VNRIESQEE
-652 VVSGPETVEEP
+652 VVIEPEVVEDVTP
-663 VPSPVIETHL
+663 TPSPVINTHL
-673 LDMDMLESYVDIVGA
+673 LDLDMLESYVDIVGV

-694 IKMFEDMMPDYID
+694 IKMFEDMMPDYIE

-732 GSIGLKRIQSVAQKA
+732 GSIGLKHIQSVAQKA
-747 QSPDMLH
+747 QSPDMPAWWENISDWVEEI
-754 GGKTFQT
+754 K
-761 GLKRSKM
+761 
-768 NTKTIFKSSKVGWN
+768 NEY
-782 KGNNMK
+782 
-788 RIAPLALVMAL
+788 
-799 MAGCSSVPNVN
+799 
-810 WQQNSQITINEVN
+810 QNDIQV
-823 VELKSNLWVN
+823 LKSWL
-833 LMPNIGD
+833 
-840 VEEQSIQG
+840 EQR
-848 ALYLEGDQ
+848 
-856 LLPANLT
+856 
-863 AEALIIKQG
+863 K
-872 QKEWLVDSAS
+872 
-882 LDTRTHSESRWEVA
+882 
-896 FSSHIDVNTEKS
+896 
-908 VDIAVLLDDAG
+908 
-919 KQRWLVE
+919 
-926 KYVKIN
+926 
-932 KVY
+932 

>member
-41 GITLALKGRVDDID
+41 GITLALKGSVDDID

-101 DQELNYQLQQ
+101 DQELNFQLQQ

-196 VGLSPWDVYSKEIA
+196 VGLSPWDVYSKEVA

-222 DNQAITYEQW
+222 DNQALTYEQW
-232 LEYPDGRK
+232 LDYPDGRK

-304 LSRMLLDSPLT
+304 LSRMLLDSQLT

-347 RKLELLPA
+347 RKLELLPV

-386 SDLPKAI
+386 SSLPKAI

-428 EDDFA
+428 EEEYA
-433 TIIMEVEDTG
+433 TIIIEVEDTG
-443 IGIPDEELDKIFAMY
+443 IGIPEDEVEKIFAMY

-493 TSEEGFGSTFTV
+493 ASEEGFGSTFTV
-505 SIHVPIVELAEP
+505 SIHVPVVELEEP
-517 VIDAKR
+517 IIDVKR
-523 DNVRLNIFMVED
+523 DNMHLNIFMVED

-560 QEALVNFVPEKY
+560 EEALVNFVPDEY

-590 NYYRKHYN
+590 KYYREHYD

-629 LAVNAI
+629 LAVQAL
-635 QSVIDKFF
+635 QAVIDKFF
-643 AHQLEQPKE
+643 ANRVDGQE
-652 VVSGPETVEEP
+652 ETVVDQKVIEDE
-663 VPSPVIETHL
+663 VSAPSPVIETHL
-673 LDMDMLESYVDIVGA
+673 LDLDMLESYVDIVGV

-694 IKMFEDMMPDYID
+694 IKMFEDMMPDYIE

-732 GSIGLKRIQSVAQKA
+732 GSIGLKHIQSVAQKA
-747 QSPDMLH
+747 QSPDMPAWWENISDWVEEI
-754 GGKTFQT
+754 K
-761 GLKRSKM
+761 
-768 NTKTIFKSSKVGWN
+768 NEY
-782 KGNNMK
+782 
-788 RIAPLALVMAL
+788 
-799 MAGCSSVPNVN
+799 
-810 WQQNSQITINEVN
+810 QNDIQV
-823 VELKSNLWVN
+823 LKSWL
-833 LMPNIGD
+833 
-840 VEEQSIQG
+840 EQR
-848 ALYLEGDQ
+848 
-856 LLPANLT
+856 
-863 AEALIIKQG
+863 K
-872 QKEWLVDSAS
+872 
-882 LDTRTHSESRWEVA
+882 
-896 FSSHIDVNTEKS
+896 
-908 VDIAVLLDDAG
+908 
-919 KQRWLVE
+919 
-926 KYVKIN
+926 
-932 KVY
+932 